1 MYIPVAHD
9 RCQRF
14 VNARRRGLMYSPR
27 IIRRLPTN
35 RTVIAIDAGHTV
47 FLLFRWRID
56 ESGLSEL
63 MKTRNGQLELEFS
76 ITDRFTYACWGRTPA
91 TNRMRPPFR
100 KGLDPSLV
108 HGVTLR

>member
-56 ESGLSEL
+56 ESGMSEL
-63 MKTRNGQLELEFS
+63 MRTRSGQVEPE
-76 ITDRFTYACWGRTPA
+76 I
-91 TNRMRPPFR
+91 
-100 KGLDPSLV
+100 
-108 HGVTLR
+108 